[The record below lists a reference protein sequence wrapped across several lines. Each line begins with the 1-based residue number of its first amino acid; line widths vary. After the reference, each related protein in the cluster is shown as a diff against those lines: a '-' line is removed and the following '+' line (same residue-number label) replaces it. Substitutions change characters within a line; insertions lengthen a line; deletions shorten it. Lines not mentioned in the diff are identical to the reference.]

1 MVTVGRR
8 AAVAWGG
15 VTVLLAV
22 AILAPDP
29 VPLAAARLAA
39 LAIAVTGA
47 ALLVGRAAA
56 ADLATAAAVGAGA
69 YLGGV
74 ASALLGLPVLVGLP
88 AGVLAGAAIGAV
100 SGALH
105 GRVGRILGALTSLAI
120 GTAFVA
126 VAGGTPLGGG
136 VAGFH
141 AVGLPAPGG
150 PRVEAAVVALVL
162 LVALAV
168 AAVVGRRRWAAGARL
183 AVEAPVVAASVG
195 RHPAGDAAAVGAV
208 AGGLLG
214 AGGTLLAAVDG
225 SVLPGAY
232 GLELAAALA
241 LAAVLGGAPP
251 VGPVLGTLLVW
262 GPGSVWPLV
271 PLVGTAPPLLVMGP
285 VGLVL
290 LAARRGRPFVAW
302 SRDRVPGTDP
312 APAPAPA
319 PGTRRPRQPRRPGA
333 LTLTVPA
340 TAMGGGPAAGGTSA
354 TQEVTVHPGEV
365 VALVGPNGAG
375 KSTVLAR
382 IGGQLADHGDVRLG
396 GSPAPHGVRARANA
410 GVARSWQRPPD
421 VPAEDLLAV
430 TLTDPDAVAAARW
443 GVATLAADHRPTA
456 ATPADDH
463 PPIAATADGPASHDA
478 RLAGLPA
485 GVLQLLVVA
494 ARGPAVALLDEPTDV
509 PPDAL
514 ARYVAGLAGAGTAVL
529 VVDHR
534 PEVVA
539 AADRVVTIAAGPVA
553 PGRGAGRTSAA
564 GSDDARDV
572 PAAPRQSPGGPGAAA
587 PRERLHLDGSEVP
600 LPRVRLHL
608 DDPALDLDVAPGEV
622 VELPDDD
629 RVVAALLARGDV
641 ALDGRSLRRRG
652 PAGRVRA
659 GLGAV
664 VGVEVAPDVTVVEH
678 LGAVVPLAEARRQL
692 AAVPG
697 LAARA
702 DDPAG
707 VLSGGERR
715 LLAWLV
721 ATATQ
726 PRAVVLDRAGTGL
739 DADALRW
746 ASEQVERWRADGV
759 AVLVRPGRE
768 EERRWLTRP
777 LAHR

>member
-1 MVTVGRR
+1 MVTFGRR
-8 AAVAWGG
+8 PAVAWGG
-15 VTVLLAV
+15 VAALLAV

-56 ADLATAAAVGAGA
+56 ADLATAAAVGGGA

-88 AGVLAGAAIGAV
+88 AGIVAGAAIGAV

-150 PRVEAAVVALVL
+150 PRVEAAAVALVL

-290 LAARRGRPFVAW
+290 LAARRGRPVVAW
-302 SRDRVPGTDP
+302 SRDRVPGTD
-312 APAPAPA
+312 AARA
-319 PGTRRPRQPRRPGA
+319 PGAQRPRQPRQPGA
-333 LTLTVPA
+333 LTLMVPA
-340 TAMGGGPAAGGTSA
+340 TAIGGAPAAGGTSA

-396 GSPAPHGVRARANA
+396 GSPAPHGVRARANV
-410 GVARSWQRPPD
+410 GVARSWQRPPA

-443 GVATLAADHRPTA
+443 AAATLADDHLPTA
-456 ATPADDH
+456 ATLADDHLPTAATLADDH
-463 PPIAATADGPASHDA
+463 PPTAATADGPPSRDS
-478 RLAGLPA
+478 RLAALPA

-539 AADRVVTIAAGPVA
+539 VADRVVTIAAGPAA
-553 PGRGAGRTSAA
+553 PGRGAGRTSAEF
-564 GSDDARDV
+564 DDDPRDV
-572 PAAPRQSPGGPGAAA
+572 PAAPRQPAGSPEVGA
-587 PRERLHLDGSEVP
+587 S
-600 LPRVRLHL
+600 RVRLHL

-664 VGVEVAPDVTVVEH
+664 VGVEVAPDVTVAEH
-678 LGAVVPLAEARRQL
+678 LGAVVPLAEARRLL

-721 ATATQ
+721 ASARQ

-768 EERRWLTRP
+768 EERGWLTRP
-777 LAHR
+777 VEPR